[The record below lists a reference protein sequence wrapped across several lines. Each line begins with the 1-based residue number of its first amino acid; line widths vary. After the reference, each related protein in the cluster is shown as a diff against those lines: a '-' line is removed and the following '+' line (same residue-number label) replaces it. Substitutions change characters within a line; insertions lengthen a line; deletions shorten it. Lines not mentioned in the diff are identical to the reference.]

1 MTPNTAPSWRLS
13 SQAGCLSRFLCCV
26 TALSLLA
33 LQSAPSP
40 LPLAVLSP
48 HHHPPRLIPT
58 SLPTSHFITAVTIP
72 SSPSSFTPILPPH
85 RRSPNHPLSQ
95 LNSTILPPHLRN
107 PTSSLS
113 SPLHHWHPSTSP
125 PPPHLITNL
134 PLHHHPPSHHQ
145 PPTSSPSSPSHHHT
159 LISSPSSPS
168 HHHPPISSPTF
179 HLITILPSH
188 HHPHISSPSSPPPPH
203 SLSTTTCSPLAL
215 LAPWTPLPP
224 PGLLLLLSSSTVT
237 YKAH

>member
-1 MTPNTAPSWRLS
+1 MTPNAPPSRRLS
-13 SQAGCLSRFLCCV
+13 SQAGCLSRFLRCV

-40 LPLAVLSP
+40 LPLAVLPP

-72 SSPSSFTPILPPH
+72 SPPSSFTPILPPH

-113 SPLHHWHPSTSP
+113 SPLHHWHPPTSP

-134 PLHHHPPSHHQ
+134 PPHHHPPHLTTTLSSHLRLPHLTTTLPSHRQ
-145 PPTSSPSSPSHHHT
+145 PSTSSPSSHLTTTLTSHLRLPHRPLTPSA
-159 LISSPSSPS
+159 
-168 HHHPPISSPTF
+168 
-179 HLITILPSH
+179 
-188 HHPHISSPSSPPPPH
+188 PPPAPH
-203 SLSTTTCSPLAL
+203 WLF
-215 LAPWTPLPP
+215 
-224 PGLLLLLSSSTVT
+224 
-237 YKAH
+237 

>member
-1 MTPNTAPSWRLS
+1 MTPNAPPSRRLS
-13 SQAGCLSRFLCCV
+13 SQAGCLSRFLRCV

-58 SLPTSHFITAVTIP
+58 SLPTSHFITAVTI
-72 SSPSSFTPILPPH
+72 
-85 RRSPNHPLSQ
+85 
-95 LNSTILPPHLRN
+95 
-107 PTSSLS
+107 
-113 SPLHHWHPSTSP
+113 
-125 PPPHLITNL
+125 
-134 PLHHHPPSHHQ
+134 
-145 PPTSSPSSPSHHHT
+145 
-159 LISSPSSPS
+159 PSSPS